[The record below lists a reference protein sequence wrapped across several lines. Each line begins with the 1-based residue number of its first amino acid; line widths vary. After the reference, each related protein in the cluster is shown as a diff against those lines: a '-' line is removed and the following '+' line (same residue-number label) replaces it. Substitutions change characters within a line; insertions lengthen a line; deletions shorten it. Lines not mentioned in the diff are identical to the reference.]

1 MGIWPEYSDGT
12 DVNTVDR
19 SKSRNVVVTGED
31 TFEVRLF
38 RYPCLRVGEW
48 GADNRRTAKGKSNN
62 GHMSHVMQVRFSKR
76 DEVVLSVGGL
86 DCCTFQW
93 RHINE
98 ETGEAAIAL
107 EDQYGDIETND
118 NKPPNVVI
126 QNVENP
132 DDVLDD
138 TVKTLDGTQ
147 NEENIVDNN
156 TTNNEETNDT
166 VVEEGQGENLD
177 GGDQVE

>member
-1 MGIWPEYSDGT
+1 M
-12 DVNTVDR
+12 V
-19 SKSRNVVVTGED
+19 
-31 TFEVRLF
+31 
-38 RYPCLRVGEW
+38 C
-48 GADNRRTAKGKSNN
+48 
-62 GHMSHVMQVRFSKR
+62 
-76 DEVVLSVGGL
+76 
-86 DCCTFQW
+86 
-93 RHINE
+93 
-98 ETGEAAIAL
+98 
-107 EDQYGDIETND
+107 
-118 NKPPNVVI
+118 I
-126 QNVENP
+126 QNVEDP

>member
-1 MGIWPEYSDGT
+1 MPTLFKVPTHVSYLMTINSLGNVTEIYH
-12 DVNTVDR
+12 
-19 SKSRNVVVTGED
+19 RNH
-31 TFEVRLF
+31 F
-38 RYPCLRVGEW
+38 
-48 GADNRRTAKGKSNN
+48 N
-62 GHMSHVMQVRFSKR
+62 
-76 DEVVLSVGGL
+76 L

-118 NKPPNVVI
+118 NKPPNVDI
-126 QNVENP
+126 QNVEDP

>member
-1 MGIWPEYSDGT
+1 MT
-12 DVNTVDR
+12 
-19 SKSRNVVVTGED
+19 
-31 TFEVRLF
+31 
-38 RYPCLRVGEW
+38 
-48 GADNRRTAKGKSNN
+48 
-62 GHMSHVMQVRFSKR
+62 
-76 DEVVLSVGGL
+76 
-86 DCCTFQW
+86 CCTFQW